1 MTDWFVRKAI
11 SLSHNVKRRQRRT
24 YHYSNCTVKP
34 PGDSPHRRQ
43 RHKHQLEMEAPTAGA
58 REETQPLD
66 DAWPSAFD
74 RTPSPPPLPETEVGK
89 LLEERE
95 PVLLG
100 GHCVACPP
108 RPQHAHLPAVLPL
121 SHPTSGVL
129 PPGFEDEAVVPP
141 GFEDE
146 AVVPPGF
153 EDEAVVPPGFEDEA
167 VSCGLTVPTRKLL
180 SYIETN
186 YASLVRASVLG
197 ARNAADCCFG
207 C

>member
-1 MTDWFVRKAI
+1 
-11 SLSHNVKRRQRRT
+11 
-24 YHYSNCTVKP
+24 
-34 PGDSPHRRQ
+34 
-43 RHKHQLEMEAPTAGA
+43 
-58 REETQPLD
+58 
-66 DAWPSAFD
+66 
-74 RTPSPPPLPETEVGK
+74 
-89 LLEERE
+89 
-95 PVLLG
+95 VLLG